1 MSEKENKE
9 VELVPEKTVM
19 EKVEDVNEKQETLT
33 DLPNESVVK
42 VDTNKIVEVIEKKAE
57 EVIAE
62 VETIREE
69 IIAPVEKVAEIVED
83 TVELIE
89 EITEEK
95 TVEEAIPETLT
106 LLEELVK
113 LRKETEGLNPAV
125 IIRELD
131 YLIKKHKG

>member
-33 DLPNESVVK
+33 ELPGEH
-42 VDTNKIVEVIEKKAE
+42 VDTNKIVEAIEKKAE

-83 TVELIE
+83 AVELIE

-95 TVEEAIPETLT
+95 IGEEVIPEALPF
-106 LLEELVK
+106 LEDLVK
-113 LRKETEGLNPAV
+113 LREETKGLNPAV
-125 IIRELD
+125 ILRELD
-131 YLIKKHKG
+131 YLIKRHQK